1 MSKVVR
7 EDTDALHVS
16 LTVTIEKADYLLD
29 YESELDKFRK
39 QGHVKGFRKGKT
51 PAAMVRRL
59 YGPSL
64 LANII
69 ENQVK
74 EALSNY
80 FKDND
85 INFLGQPL
93 PSETQEKLD
102 FNALSPG
109 DYSFRFDLGLAPEF
123 ELQGLGE
130 GAGWKYREMEVSEE
144 AVEEQWQ
151 AILKQHGQHTDV
163 ESDFRESDNFLLQ
176 VHELDGDAPAP
187 QGLESSFFIRGT
199 NIADEQVKAQL
210 LAARLEDTIQLSL
223 LGLHEDMNEA
233 SVRAQWLKLDKED
246 ERPTP
251 ARFEATLV
259 KVKRY
264 QMPEVNQELFDNIF
278 GPGAVS
284 SEEEAKTAIREGLRR
299 ENEPLSR
306 FMFLEE
312 VKQELLRQN
321 DFELPEAFLKRWL
334 DAQRENPEE
343 EKEEEEEEYALSNFL
358 EELRWNL
365 IKQKIIRRFN
375 LEVTDEDI
383 VHGLF
388 NRAYSNPYVSTLGDD
403 FVRQMVDKMAQDQ
416 ATVERTAT
424 EVMKQKIIDA
434 VREATNPERL
444 ILSGDAFRE
453 YWESIKESTS

>member
-1 MSKVVR
+1 
-7 EDTDALHVS
+7 
-16 LTVTIEKADYLLD
+16 
-29 YESELDKFRK
+29 
-39 QGHVKGFRKGKT
+39 
-51 PAAMVRRL
+51 
-59 YGPSL
+59 
-64 LANII
+64 
-69 ENQVK
+69 
-74 EALSNY
+74 
-80 FKDND
+80 
-85 INFLGQPL
+85 
-93 PSETQEKLD
+93 
-102 FNALSPG
+102 
-109 DYSFRFDLGLAPEF
+109 
-123 ELQGLGE
+123 
-130 GAGWKYREMEVSEE
+130 
-144 AVEEQWQ
+144 
-151 AILKQHGQHTDV
+151 
-163 ESDFRESDNFLLQ
+163 
-176 VHELDGDAPAP
+176 
-187 QGLESSFFIRGT
+187 
-199 NIADEQVKAQL
+199 
-210 LAARLEDTIQLSL
+210 
-223 LGLHEDMNEA
+223 
-233 SVRAQWLKLDKED
+233 
-246 ERPTP
+246 
-251 ARFEATLV
+251 
-259 KVKRY
+259 
-264 QMPEVNQELFDNIF
+264 
-278 GPGAVS
+278 VS